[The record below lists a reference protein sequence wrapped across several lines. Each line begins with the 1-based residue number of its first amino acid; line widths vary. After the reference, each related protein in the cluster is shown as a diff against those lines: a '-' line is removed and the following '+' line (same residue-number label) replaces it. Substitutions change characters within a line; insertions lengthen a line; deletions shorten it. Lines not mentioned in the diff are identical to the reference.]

1 MELRLSFGDSN
12 PSWAYSPVYQFLTA
26 KLDFK
31 TMTFVSR
38 LARYNLS
45 VQRLSVC
52 IPLTVYLVF
61 IFMLNFTAVPLRSS
75 NKKSL
80 EQFFKSAVVQNKDKS
95 VMLSVNVVDKDSL
108 VRNFN
113 SEDRKNVPPTELLAS
128 IFFK

>member
-1 MELRLSFGDSN
+1 
-12 PSWAYSPVYQFLTA
+12 
-26 KLDFK
+26 
-31 TMTFVSR
+31 MTFVSR

-52 IPLTVYLVF
+52 IPLTVYLIF

-113 SEDRKNVPPTELLAS
+113 SDDRKNVPPTELLAS

>member
-1 MELRLSFGDSN
+1 
-12 PSWAYSPVYQFLTA
+12 
-26 KLDFK
+26 
-31 TMTFVSR
+31 
-38 LARYNLS
+38 
-45 VQRLSVC
+45 
-52 IPLTVYLVF
+52 
-61 IFMLNFTAVPLRSS
+61 MLNFTAVPLRSS

-108 VRNFN
+108 VRNVN

>member
-12 PSWAYSPVYQFLTA
+12 PSWAYLLVKQFLTA

-52 IPLTVYLVF
+52 IPLTVYLIF